1 MDRTT
6 LLAHRSQW
14 VAESSPSTVA
24 LNGLDAEEKALY
36 YDLIAD
42 ALGPS
47 VRLEQ
52 ERVSFAAI
60 EQAMADFESAV

>member
-1 MDRTT
+1 VLRFRIGRT
-6 LLAHRSQW
+6 
-14 VAESSPSTVA
+14 
-24 LNGLDAEEKALY
+24 ALY
-36 YDLIAD
+36 HDLIAD

-60 EQAMADFESAV
+60 ELALPGRVAH